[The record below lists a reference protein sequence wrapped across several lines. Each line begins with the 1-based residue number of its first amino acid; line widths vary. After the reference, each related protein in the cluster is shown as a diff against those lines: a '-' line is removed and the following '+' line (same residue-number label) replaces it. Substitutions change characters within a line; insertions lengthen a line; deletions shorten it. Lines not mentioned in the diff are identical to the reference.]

1 MKFADQLKAERE
13 RLGIT
18 QAQAASLI
26 AVPGRTYW
34 EWEAGKTTPYPITQE
49 GALQRL
55 RATKK
60 PRR

>member
-1 MKFADQLKAERE
+1 MFAEKLKAERE

-26 AVPGRTYW
+26 SVPDRTYW
-34 EWEAGKTTPYPITQE
+34 EWEAGKTTPYEITQE
-49 GALQRL
+49 GALRRL

-60 PRR
+60 RPK